1 MSVGI
6 EPWSLAMAP
15 WRGDC
20 PSATLTAGE
29 VLDGR
34 YVLLHPV
41 GAGGFGSVW
50 AAMDTRTTREVA
62 VKILRATVADHRGAQ
77 QRFLD
82 EALIL
87 GRLDH
92 ANVVRPLDRFVDGER
107 ACIVTELVAGTTLRA
122 HSLSRLRSGQRLRLD
137 EVEALIEHVAQ
148 GLAHAHARG
157 VVHRDLKPQNVM
169 VTGAPTPLSV
179 RILDFGLAR
188 VRRSHAADATTLGRI
203 VGTCLYMAPEQ
214 FETPQVGPGV
224 DQFALASLAFE
235 LLTLRWA
242 WARDESG
249 PERPRQISD
258 ELPASATNAYG
269 AVLYRICHGPRPSVR
284 SFRPELPA
292 ELDDVLARAWRRDP
306 AERFPSI
313 AEFSAALRRT
323 IAAAIDEASELE
335 PTAMDTT
342 GMEPTA
348 AANIGTEPGPEPTA
362 VDTTWIPREPRPN
375 YRAPERVQVAAPRV
389 APSTA
394 VTEPTPSAEED
405 LRDSVWFGPMLGL
418 ASMIVVMLLGLLWSL
433 LR

>member
-1 MSVGI
+1 MA
-6 EPWSLAMAP
+6 LAA
-15 WRGDC
+15 GD
-20 PSATLTAGE
+20 

-34 YVLLHPV
+34 YVLLQPL

-62 VKILRATVADHRGAQ
+62 VKVLRATVGDHGGGQ

-87 GRLDH
+87 GRLEH
-92 ANVVRPLDRFVDGER
+92 PSIVRPLDRFVDGER

-122 HSLSRLRSGQRLRLD
+122 HSLARLESGRALRLD
-137 EVEALIEHVAQ
+137 EVEALIEHIAH

-169 VTGAPTPLSV
+169 VTGAPPPLSV
-179 RILDFGLAR
+179 RVLDFGLAR
-188 VRRSHAADATTLGRI
+188 VTRSGGADATTLGRV

-214 FETPQVGPGV
+214 FETPKVGPGV
-224 DQFALASLAFE
+224 DQFALASLAFA

-242 WARDESG
+242 WARDESA

-269 AVLYRICHGPRPSVR
+269 AVLYRISHGPRPSVR
-284 SFRPELPA
+284 GFRPELPA
-292 ELDDVLARAWRRDP
+292 ELDDILARAWRRDP

-313 AEFSAALRRT
+313 SEFSAALRRT
-323 IAAAIDEASELE
+323 IGAALDEASEME

-348 AANIGTEPGPEPTA
+348 SDTAGMEPGMEPTA
-362 VDTTWIPREPRPN
+362 VDTTWIPREPRPKHL
-375 YRAPERVQVAAPRV
+375 APEPAQVAAPLV
-389 APSTA
+389 APATA
-394 VTEPTPSAEED
+394 VTEPTPSPEQV
-405 LRDSVWFGPMLGL
+405 LRDSVWFGPILGL